1 MDSKFEQY
9 TPILQALVGESI
21 RCTPE
26 SWLHG
31 TLGIQCDGSYINY
44 QLKNHDVTDKAQLS
58 DELRQLC
65 EQLYVTMRQAGDLW
79 QSAEVYFYQQ
89 AQEWS
94 FKVTF
99 NYEQAPDAT
108 DSAVATPAAATA
120 TEPAPSAAKPWWKF
134 W

>member
-31 TLGIQCDGSYINY
+31 TLTIECDGSYINY
-44 QLKNHDVTDKAQLS
+44 QLKNQDVTDKAQLS
-58 DELRQLC
+58 DDLRQLC
-65 EQLYVTMRQAGDLW
+65 EQLYVTMRQAGDVW
-79 QSAEVYFYQQ
+79 QSAEVYFFQQ

-94 FKVTF
+94 FRVQF
-99 NYEQAPDAT
+99 NYPQAPAAE
-108 DSAVATPAAATA
+108 SAATPAPENSAD
-120 TEPAPSAAKPWWKF
+120 AAKPWWKF

>member
-26 SWLHG
+26 SWLNG
-31 TLGIQCDGSYINY
+31 TLTIECDGSYINY
-44 QLKNHDVTDKAQLS
+44 QLKNQEVTDKAQLS
-58 DELRQLC
+58 DDLRQLC
-65 EQLYVTMRQAGDLW
+65 EQLYVTMRQAGDVW
-79 QSAEVYFYQQ
+79 HSAEVYFFQQ

-94 FKVTF
+94 FRVQF
-99 NYEQAPDAT
+99 NYAQAPT
-108 DSAVATPAAATA
+108 DESAATP
-120 TEPAPSAAKPWWKF
+120 EPVNSTDAAKPWWKF